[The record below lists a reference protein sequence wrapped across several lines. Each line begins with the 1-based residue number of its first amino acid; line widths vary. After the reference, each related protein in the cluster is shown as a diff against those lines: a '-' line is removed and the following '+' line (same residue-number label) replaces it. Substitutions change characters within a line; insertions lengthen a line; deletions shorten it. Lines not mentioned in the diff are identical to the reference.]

1 MDPRK
6 LMERLKGA
14 AALTEQDV
22 GEFSHFKGKMMKI
35 SVHSYAV
42 EDWGSLSLLESRGM
56 AGLMRRDML
65 VINSCVKDI
74 PVLVIQYMGLFGR
87 RMLQVH
93 VLDVMKDKTAA
104 GRFASL
110 GKMAEQSGTAVQE
123 TPAEWYTPI
132 QLPGSVTV
140 TGKSSQLEQ
149 LAGDVA
155 VSYLAAAAQVRQ
167 TGAVEGRYLRL
178 RKLMS
183 QLFDHG
189 GFGYDAIRV
198 CLQQQNT
205 EELYSRRTPRNCT
218 AAGCSVWGRLPCP
231 AAANRAMPPQRLHKP
246 RMKKKTRLRS
256 RRRPPRAVRLR
267 RRTAEPGSGK
277 SWKKAA
283 ERPVFSAAFLANRSL
298 SRMYTGRYLK
308 DFFKNFIKIHKNSGF
323 FWRVAV

>member
-74 PVLVIQYMGLFGR
+74 PVLVIQYMALFGR

-110 GKMAEQSGTAVQE
+110 GGMAEQSGTAVQE
-123 TPAEWYTPI
+123 TPVEWYTPM

-178 RKLMS
+178 RKW
-183 QLFDHG
+183 
-189 GFGYDAIRV
+189 R
-198 CLQQQNT
+198 CW
-205 EELYSRRTPRNCT
+205 RRY
-218 AAGCSVWGRLPCP
+218 
-231 AAANRAMPPQRLHKP
+231 
-246 RMKKKTRLRS
+246 RS
-256 RRRPPRAVRLR
+256 RRLKVRWSVLR
-267 RRTAEPGSGK
+267 MLLR
-277 SWKKAA
+277 W
-283 ERPVFSAAFLANRSL
+283 FLHRL
-298 SRMYTGRYLK
+298 
-308 DFFKNFIKIHKNSGF
+308 
-323 FWRVAV
+323 

>member
-110 GKMAEQSGTAVQE
+110 GRMAEQIRHRRAGNAGGVVHPQ
-123 TPAEWYTPI
+123 

-140 TGKSSQLEQ
+140 TWQEQSAGAVGRGRGRQLSCRRRSG
-149 LAGDVA
+149 APDRRRGGP
-155 VSYLAAAAQVRQ
+155 VSAAAEAHEP
-167 TGAVEGRYLRL
+167 AV
-178 RKLMS
+178 
-183 QLFDHG
+183 
-189 GFGYDAIRV
+189 
-198 CLQQQNT
+198 
-205 EELYSRRTPRNCT
+205 
-218 AAGCSVWGRLPCP
+218 
-231 AAANRAMPPQRLHKP
+231 
-246 RMKKKTRLRS
+246 
-256 RRRPPRAVRLR
+256 
-267 RRTAEPGSGK
+267 
-277 SWKKAA
+277 
-283 ERPVFSAAFLANRSL
+283 
-298 SRMYTGRYLK
+298 
-308 DFFKNFIKIHKNSGF
+308 
-323 FWRVAV
+323 

>member
-1 MDPRK
+1 M
-6 LMERLKGA
+6 
-14 AALTEQDV
+14 
-22 GEFSHFKGKMMKI
+22 
-35 SVHSYAV
+35 
-42 EDWGSLSLLESRGM
+42 
-56 AGLMRRDML
+56 
-65 VINSCVKDI
+65 
-74 PVLVIQYMGLFGR
+74 LVIQYMGLFGR

-110 GKMAEQSGTAVQE
+110 GRMAEQSGTAVQE
-123 TPAEWYTPI
+123 TPVEWYTPM
-132 QLPGSVTV
+132 QLPQRTV

-189 GFGYDAIRV
+189 GFGYDASPGV
-198 CLQQQNT
+198 C
-205 EELYSRRTPRNCT
+205 SSRTPRICT

-267 RRTAEPGSGK
+267 RRTAKPGSGK

-308 DFFKNFIKIHKNSGF
+308 DFFKIFIKIHKNSGF

>member
-1 MDPRK
+1 MESRK

-123 TPAEWYTPI
+123 TPVEWYTPM

-149 LAGDVA
+149 LAGDDGLRDRHRGVD
-155 VSYLAAAAQVRQ
+155 VRHRDA
-167 TGAVEGRYLRL
+167 GGGRRGRRHGVDVRCGRY
-178 RKLMS
+178 
-183 QLFDHG
+183 
-189 GFGYDAIRV
+189 A
-198 CLQQQNT
+198 
-205 EELYSRRTPRNCT
+205 
-218 AAGCSVWGRLPCP
+218 
-231 AAANRAMPPQRLHKP
+231 
-246 RMKKKTRLRS
+246 LRS
-256 RRRPPRAVRLR
+256 LR
-267 RRTAEPGSGK
+267 VWA
-277 SWKKAA
+277 
-283 ERPVFSAAFLANRSL
+283 
-298 SRMYTGRYLK
+298 
-308 DFFKNFIKIHKNSGF
+308 
-323 FWRVAV
+323 

>member
-35 SVHSYAV
+35 SIHSYAV

-74 PVLVIQYMGLFGR
+74 PVLVIQYMALFGR

-93 VLDVMKDKTAA
+93 VLEVMKDKTAA

-110 GKMAEQSGTAVQE
+110 GRMAEQSGTAVQE
-123 TPAEWYTPI
+123 TPVEWYTPM

-140 TGKSSQLEQ
+140 TGKSSQLAQ

-155 VSYLAAAAQVRQ
+155 VGYLAAAAQVRQ

-183 QLFDHG
+183 Q
-189 GFGYDAIRV
+189 RV

-205 EELYSRRTPRNCT
+205 EDLYSRWLFGLGEAPVS
-218 AAGCSVWGRLPCP
+218 GSGEQSD
-231 AAANRAMPPQRLHKP
+231 AAAAPAQTSDEEKNTPQ
-246 RMKKKTRLRS
+246 
-256 RRRPPRAVRLR
+256 
-267 RRTAEPGSGK
+267 EPETTSEGSEAPEENG
-277 SWKKAA
+277 
-283 ERPVFSAAFLANRSL
+283 
-298 SRMYTGRYLK
+298 
-308 DFFKNFIKIHKNSGF
+308 
-323 FWRVAV
+323 

>member
-1 MDPRK
+1 MESRK

-110 GKMAEQSGTAVQE
+110 GRVVEQSGTAVQE
-123 TPAEWYTPI
+123 TPVEWYTPM

-205 EELYSRRTPRNCT
+205 EDLYSRWLF
-218 AAGCSVWGRLPCP
+218 GLGMLPCP

-277 SWKKAA
+277 SWKEAA

-298 SRMYTGRYLK
+298 SRMYTGCYLK
-308 DFFKNFIKIHKNSGF
+308 NFFKIFIKIYKNSRF
-323 FWRVAV
+323 SRKVAV

>member
-74 PVLVIQYMGLFGR
+74 PVLVIQYMALFGR

-110 GKMAEQSGTAVQE
+110 GGMAEQSGTAVQE
-123 TPAEWYTPI
+123 TPVEWYTPM

-167 TGAVEGRYLRL
+167 TGAVTP
-178 RKLMS
+178 S
-183 QLFDHG
+183 
-189 GFGYDAIRV
+189 GYV
-198 CLQQQNT
+198 C
-205 EELYSRRTPRNCT
+205 SSRTPRICT

-308 DFFKNFIKIHKNSGF
+308 DFFKNFIKIHKNSRF
-323 FWRVAV
+323 SRKVAV